1 MRQSSFPSLSSTVSV
16 LHKSE
21 KGNKRRA
28 QQMLD
33 KRLKELSQQYIA
45 PLDDK
50 SQLFLNFMRD

>member
-33 KRLKELSQQYIA
+33 KRLKELAQQYE
-45 PLDDK
+45 PFLDDGRV
-50 SQLFLNFMRD
+50 LFLDFMRD